1 MISLFFSFFWLIFH
15 FLGCYGVKR
24 AKNGQKCWNKICLLH
39 FISQEPLSFIADF
52 CKMMISSDVFFHFFK
67 NSILCA
73 KKGPKWKKILV
84 TINIS
89 GIIHMIFIY
98 GTSFIVLMCK
108 MTISPRVRF
117 ILSKFSFLVVRGV
130 QVQKIAK
137 NDKKF
142 CLLCLISQLDI
153 IFLVNSGVKEYKLA

>member
-1 MISLFFSFFWLIFH
+1 
-15 FLGCYGVKR
+15 
-24 AKNGQKCWNKICLLH
+24 
-39 FISQEPLSFIADF
+39 
-52 CKMMISSDVFFHFFK
+52 
-67 NSILCA
+67 
-73 KKGPKWKKILV
+73 
-84 TINIS
+84 
-89 GIIHMIFIY
+89 MIFIY

-108 MTISPRVRF
+108 MTISPRIRL
-117 ILSKFSFLVVRGV
+117 ILSKFSFLVVGGV